1 MSWEEPYAEKID
13 AIRRREIAFFRKTA
27 FINCSNFTIAMM
39 TPVIRTISQG
49 SAGCSGCVAQ
59 MISRNVR
66 AGRC

>member
-39 TPVIRTISQG
+39 TPVIRTAVPSLKDLL
-49 SAGCSGCVAQ
+49 AAL
-59 MISRNVR
+59 RR
-66 AGRC
+66 

>member
-39 TPVIRTISQG
+39 TPVIRTAVPISQG
-49 SAGCSGCVAQ
+49 SAGCVAQ
-59 MISRNVR
+59 MISSNVR

>member
-39 TPVIRTISQG
+39 TPVIRTPAPSLRDLL
-49 SAGCSGCVAQ
+49 AALAAL
-59 MISRNVR
+59 RR
-66 AGRC
+66 

>member
-39 TPVIRTISQG
+39 TPVIRTDGPSLKDLL
-49 SAGCSGCVAQ
+49 AAL
-59 MISRNVR
+59 RR
-66 AGRC
+66 